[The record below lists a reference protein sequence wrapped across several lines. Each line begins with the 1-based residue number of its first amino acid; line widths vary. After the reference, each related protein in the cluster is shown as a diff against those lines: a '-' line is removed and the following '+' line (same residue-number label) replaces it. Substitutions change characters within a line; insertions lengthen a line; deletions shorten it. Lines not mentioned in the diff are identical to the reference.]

1 MRRLIDVICILL
13 LLAFVAVPLSAQE
26 RSIKSHPGYI
36 DLDDIRIPH
45 DAEDV
50 TEIDL
55 GQGLLSLM
63 NLFGGDEDDEEID
76 ELTKLFSIKVKTFSL
91 YEDGDI
97 RRMRKTMEKKEKELG
112 KKNWE
117 MLVRTKNRDEISVI
131 SIKTEKRKTVGLF
144 IMSLDVSGSVSFV
157 NIVGGLNL
165 ATVAQLGVE
174 LSDSTLQ
181 VLEKS
186 FNR

>member
-1 MRRLIDVICILL
+1 MRRLLQIGIVMFLL
-13 LLAFVAVPLSAQE
+13 CLFIMPVFAQNGK
-26 RSIKSHPGYI
+26 IKDHPGYI
-36 DLDDIRIPH
+36 DLDDIKIPD
-45 DAEDV
+45 DAEDL

-63 NLFGGDEDDEEID
+63 NLFGDDEDAEEAD
-76 ELTKLFSIKVKTFSL
+76 NELSTLFSIRVKSFSL

-97 RRMRKTMEKKEKELG
+97 RRMRKIMDKKEKALS

-117 MLVRTKNRDEISVI
+117 MLVRTKSRDEISII
-131 SIKTEKRKTVGLF
+131 STKTVKRKTVGLF
-144 IMSLDVSGSVSFV
+144 IMTLNDEGTVSFV
-157 NIVGGLNL
+157 NIVGGVNL
-165 ATVAQLGVE
+165 ATIAELGVG

-186 FNR
+186 FE